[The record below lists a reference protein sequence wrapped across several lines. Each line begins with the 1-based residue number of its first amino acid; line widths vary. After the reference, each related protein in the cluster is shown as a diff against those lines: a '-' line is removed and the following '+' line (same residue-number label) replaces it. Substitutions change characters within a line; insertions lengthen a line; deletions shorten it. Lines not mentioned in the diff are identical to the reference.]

1 MKKVIT
7 TVSAMTL
14 TLQAGSS
21 QSNDTKVNEISVDDL
36 SLVYAGEAS
45 FKGSG
50 FVDLAVDKTVLL
62 SYDADASGNVTL
74 GDQLKYTIQVT
85 NLSDIEAS
93 GITLLDFLESKIEL
107 NLGTVAVTQGV
118 VVSGNDFVDNNDLV
132 HVEFGDIAAN
142 WFALVNFDVTV
153 IDLNVGPNVIVN
165 SGEVYADDGSFFLSD
180 DPTTPLF
187 DPTMIDA
194 IGFLPDLIFQNDFE
208 FIGSGGF

>member
-187 DPTMIDA
+187 DPTMINA